1 MDFPLRK
8 KQKLQSS
15 SSTATSSKKKDLL
28 LHKIFVSIIIENI
41 IHTKHARIEYEKLL
55 CSPNIRLC
63 LSYYRYDVIFSFTQL
78 VPNIITK

>member
-41 IHTKHARIEYEKLL
+41 IHTKHAWIEIKILG
-55 CSPNIRLC
+55 SANIRFFRSC
-63 LSYYRYDVIFSFTQL
+63 Y
-78 VPNIITK
+78 

>member
-41 IHTKHARIEYEKLL
+41 IHTKHAWIEYEKILG
-55 CSPNIRLC
+55 SANIRFFRSC
-63 LSYYRYDVIFSFTQL
+63 Y
-78 VPNIITK
+78 

>member
-41 IHTKHARIEYEKLL
+41 IHTKHAWIEIKILGH
-55 CSPNIRLC
+55 PNIHLC
-63 LSYYRYDVIFSFTQL
+63 ISYYRYDVTFSFTQL

>member
-41 IHTKHARIEYEKLL
+41 IHTKHAWIENEKYYALRIFVCAFLIIDMMLYLVLL
-55 CSPNIRLC
+55 N
-63 LSYYRYDVIFSFTQL
+63 
-78 VPNIITK
+78 

>member
-15 SSTATSSKKKDLL
+15 SSTTTSSKKKDLL

-41 IHTKHARIEYEKLL
+41 IHTKHTWIEIKILGH
-55 CSPNIRLC
+55 PNIRLC
-63 LSYYRYDVIFSFTQL
+63 LCYYRYDVTLSFTQL